1 MDEKLLTKI
10 ACNIIDNVTKVMSDL
25 ITWIDLLFILF
36 VYTFYGSKSIIIECH
51 ITKLLVA
58 CRKMLGYFYHST
70 SVLS

>member
-36 VYTFYGSKSIIIECH
+36 DYGSKSIIIECH

-58 CRKMLGYFYHST
+58 CRKMLGYFYHSKDKN
-70 SVLS
+70 